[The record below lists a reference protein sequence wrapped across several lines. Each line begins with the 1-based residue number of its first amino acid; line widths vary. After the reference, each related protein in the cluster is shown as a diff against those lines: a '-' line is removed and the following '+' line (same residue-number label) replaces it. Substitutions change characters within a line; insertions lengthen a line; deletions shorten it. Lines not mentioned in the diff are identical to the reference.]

1 MAPKNGQT
9 QTSDEDLLVL
19 PLDFEMER
27 SGTIMRRFLIS
38 LSLLVAMAIGVLA
51 VAPIREVAIAQ
62 GEIRS
67 SGDLIEVQHPEGGEV
82 AAVLAHRG
90 AVVRPGDPILRLR
103 PIGAE
108 TDFERLAVRRA
119 ALLLAKERL
128 DALLGERAPEFPPSP
143 RLTHEVV
150 TNERT
155 LFELEQSALDRR
167 VAALE
172 ARLRQRR
179 AEAGSKAIEITEI
192 KAEIAAYREQLGMRE
207 QLAQKGYATR
217 NDFLTLQAQYSEARS
232 REALAQGQLSSTEEA
247 IAQTEAEIAEALASQ
262 RSEWSRELSQTET
275 ELAELDRQIV
285 RQADRVERMTVR
297 APAFGVLH
305 ELHVATAGAVVQ
317 PGGQVAT
324 VVPLEGDVIAEVR
337 ITPGDIGHIETGDAA
352 IVRISTFD
360 PETVGEIYGVVRQ
373 VSPTAFSDEQ
383 GQRFYKASLTLD
395 RTEVALGEERH
406 ALAPGM
412 AVDAQ
417 IRTGEKSV
425 LRYLFKPVARALDRA
440 FSER

>member
-27 SGTIMRRFLIS
+27 SGTIMRRLLIS

-155 LFELEQSALDRR
+155 LFELE
-167 VAALE
+167 
-172 ARLRQRR
+172 
-179 AEAGSKAIEITEI
+179 
-192 KAEIAAYREQLGMRE
+192 
-207 QLAQKGYATR
+207 
-217 NDFLTLQAQYSEARS
+217 
-232 REALAQGQLSSTEEA
+232 
-247 IAQTEAEIAEALASQ
+247 
-262 RSEWSRELSQTET
+262 
-275 ELAELDRQIV
+275 
-285 RQADRVERMTVR
+285 
-297 APAFGVLH
+297 
-305 ELHVATAGAVVQ
+305 
-317 PGGQVAT
+317 
-324 VVPLEGDVIAEVR
+324 
-337 ITPGDIGHIETGDAA
+337 
-352 IVRISTFD
+352 
-360 PETVGEIYGVVRQ
+360 
-373 VSPTAFSDEQ
+373 
-383 GQRFYKASLTLD
+383 
-395 RTEVALGEERH
+395 
-406 ALAPGM
+406 
-412 AVDAQ
+412 
-417 IRTGEKSV
+417 
-425 LRYLFKPVARALDRA
+425 
-440 FSER
+440 